1 MDLLKAMMISASGMK
16 AQSVRMRI
24 ISENL
29 ANSDSLPSSPDA
41 APYRRKVVSFADVLN
56 RKEGTTEV
64 KVTRVDF
71 DKSEF
76 GKRYQPGH
84 PAADGDGYVRTPNVN
99 SLLEIMDL
107 KQAQRSYE
115 ANINAIETAKS
126 MVTRT
131 IELLR

>member
-41 APYRRKVVSFADVLN
+41 TPYRRKVVSFADELN
-56 RKEGTTEV
+56 RRENINEV
-64 KVTRVDF
+64 KVSRVEF
-71 DKSEF
+71 DRSEF

-84 PAADGDGYVRTPNVN
+84 PAADADGYVQTPNVN
-99 SLLEIMDL
+99 SLLEVMDL

-126 MVTRT
+126 MMTRT

>member
-1 MDLLKAMMISASGMK
+1 MDLSKAMMISASGMK

-29 ANSDSLPSSPDA
+29 ANSDSLPSGPND
-41 APYRRKVVSFADVLN
+41 APYRRKVVSFSEMLDRKTGVNEVRVSDV
-56 RKEGTTEV
+56 G
-64 KVTRVDF
+64 VDR
-71 DKSEF
+71 SEF

-84 PAADGDGYVRTPNVN
+84 PAADADGYVQTPNVN
-99 SLLEIMDL
+99 SLLEVMDM

-115 ANINAIETAKS
+115 ANINAIETAKAMIS
-126 MVTRT
+126 RT